1 MQPNFN
7 IENIINALTD
17 AVTVLSFDKT
27 WSHTS
32 HLGLVAKIDSS
43 PPVPTVT
50 SFASDDIL
58 GVP

>member
-1 MQPNFN
+1 MHWQ
-7 IENIINALTD
+7 TD